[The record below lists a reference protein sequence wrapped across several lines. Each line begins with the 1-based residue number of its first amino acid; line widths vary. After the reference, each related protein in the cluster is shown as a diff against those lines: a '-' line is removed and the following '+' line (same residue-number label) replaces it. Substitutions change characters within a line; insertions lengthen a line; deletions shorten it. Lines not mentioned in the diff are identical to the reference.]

1 LVRVLVDVAVA
12 GRVVT
17 GAAPVWDITSA
28 TLLWAEVAGDAVHRF
43 DPATGRDEPLGLPQP
58 VAAAHPRRR
67 GGLVLTLRDGVALV
81 DPDGTRQWLVYW
93 AREGVAGIASAVDR
107 AGRLWVATAG
117 DGALLRV
124 EPDGAVT
131 VVLKGADI
139 AGIAFSAD
147 ADTMYLADVAAEHVA
162 AADFE
167 PDTGALGSRR
177 LLYPV
182 PGGPTALCADTQ
194 GGLWVA
200 PGARTALLRYRQDG
214 QLDHEIAL
222 GAAHPTGCAFGGIQL
237 TDLFVTAAP
246 PPGHTEH
253 AGPLL
258 VVPDAGEGLPTPV
271 FAG

>member
-1 LVRVLVDVAVA
+1 LGVVVGDVAVA

-17 GAAPVWDITSA
+17 GSAPVWDITSG
-28 TLLWAEVAGDAVHRF
+28 TLLWVEIGGEAVHRF

-81 DPDGTRQWLVYW
+81 DSDGARRWLVYW
-93 AREGVAGIASAVDR
+93 AREGVAGIASTVDR
-107 AGRLWVATAG
+107 AGRLWVTTGG

-124 EPDGAVT
+124 EPDGAVAL
-131 VVLKGADI
+131 VLQGVDL
-139 AGIAFSAD
+139 AGVAFAPD
-147 ADTMYLADVAAEHVA
+147 AATMYLADPAAEHIA
-162 AADFE
+162 AADFA
-167 PDTGALGSRR
+167 PDTGELGPRR
-177 LLYPV
+177 PLYPV
-182 PGGPTALCADTQ
+182 PGGPTALCVDAQ
-194 GGLWVA
+194 GWLWVA
-200 PGARTALLRYRQDG
+200 PRGHNAVLRYRADG
-214 QLDHEIAL
+214 QLDRELGL

-246 PPGHTEH
+246 PPCSAEH

-258 VVPDAGEGLPTPV
+258 IFPDAGEGLPSPV